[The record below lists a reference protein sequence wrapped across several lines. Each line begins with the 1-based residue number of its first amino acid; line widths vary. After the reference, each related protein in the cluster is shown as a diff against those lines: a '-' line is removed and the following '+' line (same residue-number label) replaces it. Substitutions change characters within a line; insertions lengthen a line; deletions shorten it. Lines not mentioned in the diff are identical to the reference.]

1 MRIWKKIKVNN
12 IVTYKNE
19 KYIVIKI
26 YEFDTTIYADLKNI
40 NTGGMCSA
48 PLYSCKIDEN

>member
-1 MRIWKKIKVNN
+1 MRIWEKIKVNDT
-12 IVTYKNE
+12 VTYKNE

-26 YEFDTTIYADLKNI
+26 YEFDKTIYADIKNI
-40 NTGGMCSA
+40 NTGDMCRT